1 MSEDLTQVELALVHT
16 ECMSAKQGVPS
27 HRRGAAVRE
36 AVLQA
41 TVELLFAEGI
51 ANTRMTDI
59 AARAGVHETSIYR
72 RWGTR
77 ANLIAEALSSQMD
90 ADLSLPETG
99 STREDMIA
107 FFTALASFLDTPLA
121 RSIVGLGLAE
131 PSEQAV
137 LSAAQD
143 QFWSIRMARA
153 AILVRRGVDREDIR
167 ADIDP
172 ELVLE
177 ALGGPLNLHVL
188 IRGRPAGH
196 DYVSRL
202 VDLMLDGTRPR

>member
-1 MSEDLTQVELALVHT
+1 MPSRQRP
-16 ECMSAKQGVPS
+16 PS
-27 HRRGAAVRE
+27 HRRGETVRH

-41 TVELLFAEGI
+41 TAELLFAGGVG
-51 ANTRMTDI
+51 NTRMTDI

-90 ADLSLPETG
+90 ADLPLPDTG
-99 STREDMIA
+99 STREDLVA
-107 FFTALASFLDTPLA
+107 FFTALARSLATPLG
-121 RSIVGLGLAE
+121 RSIMGLGLAAPE
-131 PSEQAV
+131 EQAV
-137 LSAAQD
+137 FEPARD
-143 QFWSIRMARA
+143 QFWTIRLTRA
-153 AILVRRGVDREDIR
+153 SILVRRGIDRHELR
-167 ADIDP
+167 PDIDP

-188 IRGRPAGH
+188 LRNRPADH

-202 VDLMLDGTRPR
+202 VDLTLQGARPR